1 MVGNIGKA
9 RKSWGRLSRILR
21 REGADTKVLGS
32 FYKVVAQAVLLF
44 RAEMWVLTPRMERA
58 LDSLHHRVT
67 QRITG
72 SQPQRWGYGSW
83 EYPPLAEEMG
93 EVVFKGIRKLV
104 TRRQKTVAQYIATQ
118 PILDLYEQATWRLGE
133 RVPRRWW

>member
-1 MVGNIGKA
+1 MEWGGGVKPSERTTDRKHARGGRRSSKQNNI
-9 RKSWGRLSRILR
+9 
-21 REGADTKVLGS
+21 
-32 FYKVVAQAVLLF
+32 
-44 RAEMWVLTPRMERA
+44 VLTPRMEWA

-104 TRRQKTVAQYIATQ
+104 TRRQKKVAQYIATQ